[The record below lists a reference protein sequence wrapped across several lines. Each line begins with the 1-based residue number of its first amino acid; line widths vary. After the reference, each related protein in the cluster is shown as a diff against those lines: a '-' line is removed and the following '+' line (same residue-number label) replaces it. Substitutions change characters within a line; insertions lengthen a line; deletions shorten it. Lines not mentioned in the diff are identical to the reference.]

1 MIIIC
6 GKTYYNLEEAVRRLT
21 ELIGRSTDVVKQIR
35 GQAETVD
42 DLPDAASVNIGD
54 TYAVGLASPFNYY
67 VALADG
73 WLNLGEFPMQGDPGA
88 DGENGA
94 SIWYSTTESDVTLT
108 TVRIN
113 TIYNPDD
120 LPIKSGDL
128 LITPPGD
135 LYSITAVGDDI
146 VTVSYRFMIK
156 GEKGDT
162 GTSIT
167 EFTLAGLAASDMPTY
182 DVAADANTLIMYA
195 DTAYRYYNA
204 SLIPGTGYREIVYTA
219 TSPGSENKLTL
230 RYSTSDNSA
239 ISVTATSKAAQD
251 TIGSI
256 DLLGTVTGATY
267 DTTDGINV
275 TGSGTIIS
283 AAGETQNITAEI
295 SLPIFPGDNVTI
307 DANDDGKGIVI
318 KSEGGSSATI
328 FELAGLTA
336 SDMPAYDVAN
346 SAGTII
352 LYNGYFY
359 TNAGQEGDGVGSWT
373 LQYVCVTAFNDRQMY
388 ADVLTLQYHPVT
400 KVASSIQNVFSVVG
414 ARAITPSEATASAT
428 SGTLTA
434 GEYHLLT
441 GTDSNYILFNNEC
454 YYLADKEHTAGMLT
468 YVHNGY
474 NGDTGT
480 IKYFNITVSTRAWTL
495 TSYTPGGG
503 SASGTVPVV
512 ESIDDPISTSDTFV
526 QYNGAIYCLVEE

>member
-1 MIIIC
+1 M
-6 GKTYYNLEEAVRRLT
+6 
-21 ELIGRSTDVVKQIR
+21 
-35 GQAETVD
+35 
-42 DLPDAASVNIGD
+42 
-54 TYAVGLASPFNYY
+54 
-67 VALADG
+67 
-73 WLNLGEFPMQGDPGA
+73 
-88 DGENGA
+88 
-94 SIWYSTTESDVTLT
+94 
-108 TVRIN
+108 
-113 TIYNPDD
+113 
-120 LPIKSGDL
+120 
-128 LITPPGD
+128 
-135 LYSITAVGDDI
+135 
-146 VTVSYRFMIK
+146 
-156 GEKGDT
+156 
-162 GTSIT
+162 
-167 EFTLAGLAASDMPTY
+167 
-182 DVAADANTLIMYA
+182 
-195 DTAYRYYNA
+195 
-204 SLIPGTGYREIVYTA
+204 
-219 TSPGSENKLTL
+219 
-230 RYSTSDNSA
+230 
-239 ISVTATSKAAQD
+239 
-251 TIGSI
+251 
-256 DLLGTVTGATY
+256 
-267 DTTDGINV
+267 
-275 TGSGTIIS
+275 
-283 AAGETQNITAEI
+283 
-295 SLPIFPGDNVTI
+295 PIFPGDNVTI

-352 LYNGYFY
+352 HYNGYFY

-414 ARAITPSEATASAT
+414 ARAITPSEATAPAT

-441 GTDSNYILFNNEC
+441 ETDSNYILFNNEC